1 MKPLKNIRGA
11 YNPDNK
17 VYRVVLIDCQDKYK
31 NQLTQTLFK
40 NQCKINGIPIEKETR
55 YSSDMYFYRVSLDS
69 LDKMELIQE
78 FEGVLFIEEAI
89 PVSTLNN
96 MAMPAAKVP

>member
-1 MKPLKNIRGA
+1 MKLLKAMRDA

-17 VYRVVLIDCQDKYK
+17 TYQVVLIDYQDKHK

-55 YSSDMYFYRVSLDS
+55 CSSDMYFYRVSLDS
-69 LDKMELIQE
+69 FDKMELIQE

-89 PVSTLNN
+89 PVSTLDN
-96 MAMPAAKVP
+96 MAMPAAKAP

>member
-17 VYRVVLIDCQDKYK
+17 TYRVVLIDYQDRYK
-31 NQLTQTLFK
+31 NQLAQTLFK

-55 YSSDMYFYRVSLDS
+55 YSSDMYIYRVSVDS
-69 LDKMELIQE
+69 LDKIRLIKGFKEVFSINEAVPIYELD
-78 FEGVLFIEEAI
+78 
-89 PVSTLNN
+89 
-96 MAMPAAKVP
+96 